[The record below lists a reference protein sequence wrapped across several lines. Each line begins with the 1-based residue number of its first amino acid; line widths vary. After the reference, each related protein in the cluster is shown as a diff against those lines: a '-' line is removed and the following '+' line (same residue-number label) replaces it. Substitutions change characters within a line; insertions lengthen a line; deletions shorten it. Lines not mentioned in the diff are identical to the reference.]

1 MKMKKMKRYQEGGS
15 TSVEVEKRSSILD
28 DLGVKGLPL
37 GIVGQGLIS
46 ALEKGDVGG
55 QGLLGLLMDRK
66 KKRQAGMP
74 GTPEDGSIT
83 KIEIEKSRGMEPM
96 ESKVGGR
103 MPRYAEGGSLKM
115 VEKNGEKVPFFA
127 ADNKG
132 KMAGGGMLG
141 YKKGGRIDGCAIK
154 GKTKGTY
161 R

>member
-15 TSVEVEKRSSILD
+15 TEVSVEKKSILD
-28 DLGVKGLPL
+28 DIGLKGLPL
-37 GIVGQGLIS
+37 GIMGQGLVR
-46 ALEKGDVGG
+46 ALEDGDLGG
-55 QGLLGLLMDRK
+55 QGLLGMLIDRK

-83 KIEIEKSRGMEPM
+83 KIEIEKSKGMEPM

-141 YKKGGRIDGCAIK
+141 YKKGGRIDGIAIR

>member
-1 MKMKKMKRYQEGGS
+1 MKKMKRYQEGGS
-15 TSVEVEKRSSILD
+15 TSVEVEKKSSILD
-28 DLGVKGLPL
+28 DIGLKGLPL

-55 QGLLGLLMDRK
+55 QGLLGMLMNRK
-66 KKRQAGMP
+66 RKREMGGM
-74 GTPEDGSIT
+74 PEDGSIT
-83 KIEIEKSRGMEPM
+83 KIEIEKSKGMEPM

>member
-15 TSVEVEKRSSILD
+15 TSVEVEKKSSILD
-28 DLGVKGLPL
+28 DIGLKGLPL

-83 KIEIEKSRGMEPM
+83 KIEIEKSKGMDDDM
-96 ESKVGGR
+96 
-103 MPRYAEGGSLKM
+103 M
-115 VEKNGEKVPFFA
+115 
-127 ADNKG
+127 
-132 KMAGGGMLG
+132 GGGPIG